1 MTIRQ
6 HLRTLVALVVVTTL
20 GLALLAVLSLRR
32 EMAGRAELNRTVER
46 TRLASRIQISALE
59 QRRFEKDLFLNADDP
74 EKSQSYRARFEE
86 QARAL
91 VARAA
96 ELRELSGAGERAR
109 VQRLLAAHG
118 RYQQALT
125 DVLARGASAHLAAEQ
140 YNREFTPHK
149 DELYEL
155 ERLAQGLLDDARRE
169 QDRIVVE
176 LNRDGRRALATL
188 LAFALISV
196 GLVAWLLLRHA
207 RYIQSGLRAFSAR
220 IEDLASARR
229 LLSEDLKWPH
239 RDELGDIMSQMN
251 SLLRTLRELY
261 ERVAE
266 GERSLDV
273 TIRALGDG
281 LIAVDVEGRVTRL
294 NPVAEALTGYAE
306 RDALGKPLEQV
317 LDFIDA
323 ETRAPAS
330 IELRRVAAE
339 GVDADLPAGLLLRS
353 RSGQE
358 RAIADSMRPIRS
370 GEGQNLGAV
379 MVFRDVTEQL
389 AVERR
394 LRHAEKMDAI
404 GRLAGGIAHDF
415 NNLLTGILGSTEFLR
430 DQSLDEEGR
439 RCVDTIERSAES
451 AAMLSS
457 KLVAFARAGD
467 KLSTPV
473 HVHRIIE
480 DVVLLMRHSLDKM
493 VEIQLELAADN
504 DLIVGDP
511 SQVQNALLNL
521 GINARDAMPGGGKL
535 TFITACIELPAP
547 QALRADFTQGRTG
560 KFLCVRVTDSGAGI
574 SPEVMPRI
582 FEPFFTT
589 KAVGQ
594 GTGMGLSSVYG
605 TLQDHHG
612 AIAVVSRP
620 GRTSFD
626 LFFPSHIAEGE
637 PLPALSRSTPLTG
650 GGRLLVVDDEEILR
664 RVARSILQRAGIEV
678 LLAENG
684 EQGLAVLAQG
694 ERVDAV
700 LLDMVMP
707 VLGGRECFERI
718 RELYPTL
725 PVILCSGFS
734 NQVRVQELLDAG
746 AAAFV
751 PKPYRVGELI
761 QVVQQV
767 LIKAKARS

>member
-1 MTIRQ
+1 
-6 HLRTLVALVVVTTL
+6 
-20 GLALLAVLSLRR
+20 
-32 EMAGRAELNRTVER
+32 
-46 TRLASRIQISALE
+46 
-59 QRRFEKDLFLNADDP
+59 
-74 EKSQSYRARFEE
+74 
-86 QARAL
+86 
-91 VARAA
+91 
-96 ELRELSGAGERAR
+96 
-109 VQRLLAAHG
+109 
-118 RYQQALT
+118 
-125 DVLARGASAHLAAEQ
+125 
-140 YNREFTPHK
+140 
-149 DELYEL
+149 
-155 ERLAQGLLDDARRE
+155 
-169 QDRIVVE
+169 
-176 LNRDGRRALATL
+176 
-188 LAFALISV
+188 
-196 GLVAWLLLRHA
+196 
-207 RYIQSGLRAFSAR
+207 
-220 IEDLASARR
+220 
-229 LLSEDLKWPH
+229 
-239 RDELGDIMSQMN
+239 
-251 SLLRTLRELY
+251 
-261 ERVAE
+261 
-266 GERSLDV
+266 
-273 TIRALGDG
+273 
-281 LIAVDVEGRVTRL
+281 
-294 NPVAEALTGYAE
+294 
-306 RDALGKPLEQV
+306 
-317 LDFIDA
+317 
-323 ETRAPAS
+323 
-330 IELRRVAAE
+330 
-339 GVDADLPAGLLLRS
+339 LPAGLLLRS

-358 RAIADSMRPIRS
+358 RAIADSMRPIR
-370 GEGQNLGAV
+370 GAEGQRLGAV

-415 NNLLTGILGSTEFLR
+415 NNLLTGILASTEFLR
-430 DQSLDEEGR
+430 EQSLDEEGR

-511 SQVQNALLNL
+511 SQIQNALLNL

-535 TFITACIELPAP
+535 TFITACIELPTA
-547 QALRADFTQGRTG
+547 QSLRADFTQGRSG
-560 KFLCVRVTDSGAGI
+560 KFLCVRVSDTGSGI
-574 SPEVMPRI
+574 SPETMPRI

-594 GTGMGLSSVYG
+594 GTGMGLSSVYA

-612 AIAVVSRP
+612 AIAVESRP

-626 LFFPSHIAEGE
+626 LYFPSHIAEKE
-637 PLPALSRSTPLTG
+637 PLPAISRSAPLSG
-650 GGRLLVVDDEEILR
+650 GGRVLVVDDEDVLR

-678 LLAENG
+678 LMAENG

-694 ERVDAV
+694 EHVDAV

-718 RELYPTL
+718 RVLYPTL

-761 QVVQQV
+761 QAVQQV
-767 LIKAKARS
+767 LLKAKARS